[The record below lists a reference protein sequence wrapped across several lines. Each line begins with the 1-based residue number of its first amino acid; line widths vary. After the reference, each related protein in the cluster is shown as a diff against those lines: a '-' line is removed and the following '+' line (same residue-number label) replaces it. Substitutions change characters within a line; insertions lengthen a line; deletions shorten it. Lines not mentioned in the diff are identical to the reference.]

1 MKAEHL
7 FRSKWGMILAAGGAT
22 FLWGSSF
29 PFIKLS
35 YDMLGI
41 EADQIGEQILFA
53 GYRFFLAA
61 LMIIFILYMSKT
73 RVNRSKDHIQPLMMI
88 GFFQTF
94 LQYILFY
101 IGLSL
106 STGIQ
111 GSIIA
116 GTTTFFQI
124 IFAHFMYKDDH
135 LSWRKVVGLI
145 IGFMGV
151 IFVNLTNGS
160 LHLNFGLGEI
170 LLIIAM
176 ISSAFGNILAR
187 NGSAKMDVAYLT
199 TVQMFI
205 GSIGL
210 LTIGVFSVGFF
221 PFDFDISSFMILI
234 YLSFIS
240 AAGFILWNNV
250 MKYNKVGKVSVFLFL
265 IPVFGVFLS
274 SLILD
279 EPIHLYVIV
288 GLIFVTSGIVIVNRN
303 KAKQA

>member
-1 MKAEHL
+1 MKAEHF

-61 LMIIFILYMSKT
+61 LIIICILYMSKK
-73 RVNRSKDHIQPLMMI
+73 RINMSKEHIQPLMMI

-94 LQYILFY
+94 LQYIFFY

-124 IFAHFMYKDDH
+124 IFAHFMYKDDY
-135 LSWRKVVGLI
+135 LSWRKAVGLI
-145 IGFMGV
+145 VGFTGV

-160 LHLNFGLGEI
+160 FQLHFGLGEI

-176 ISSAFGNILAR
+176 MSAAFGNILAK
-187 NGSAKMDVAYLT
+187 NGSAKMDVTYLT

-205 GSIGL
+205 GAIGL

-221 PFDFDISSFMILI
+221 PFNFDLLTFITLI
-234 YLSFIS
+234 YLSLIS
-240 AAGFILWNNV
+240 AACWNDKGDT
-250 MKYNKVGKVSVFLFL
+250 MGR
-265 IPVFGVFLS
+265 LS
-274 SLILD
+274 SLY
-279 EPIHLYVIV
+279 LYTNC
-288 GLIFVTSGIVIVNRN
+288 L
-303 KAKQA
+303 A

>member
-160 LHLNFGLGEI
+160 FHLNFGLGEI